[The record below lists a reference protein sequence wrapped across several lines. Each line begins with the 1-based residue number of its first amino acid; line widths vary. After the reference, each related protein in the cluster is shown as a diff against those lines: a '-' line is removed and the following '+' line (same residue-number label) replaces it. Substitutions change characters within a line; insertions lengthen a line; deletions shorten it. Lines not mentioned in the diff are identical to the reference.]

1 MLSYSSTKSI
11 TGNEIGRRAS
21 GTTSVVLR
29 NVHLNGPTAPG
40 VIATVSVY
48 SLASKYTVSVRG
60 VIIDGGDTHFV
71 DELKLVSAQSLVEG
85 GTGMVSSILVY
96 SLTRNNLVL
105 TINQPT
111 TPFVQVS
118 ISIIV
123 RDVEAGSDFAII
135 SHPSLTRTS
144 LP

>member
-29 NVHLNGPTAPG
+29 NTHLNGPTAPG

-85 GTGMVSSILVY
+85 GTGMVSSILMY

-118 ISIIV
+118 LSIIV
-123 RDVEAGSDFAII
+123 RDVEAGSDFTIVTPA
-135 SHPSLTRTS
+135 SLTRSS

>member
-85 GTGMVSSILVY
+85 GIGMVSSILMY

-105 TINQPT
+105 TINHST
-111 TPFVQVS
+111 SLFVQVS
-118 ISIIV
+118 LSIIV
-123 RDVEAGSDFAII
+123 RDVEAGSDFTII

>member
-11 TGNEIGRRAS
+11 TGNEVGRRAS

-85 GTGMVSSILVY
+85 GTGMVSSILMY

-111 TPFVQVS
+111 SLFVQVS
-118 ISIIV
+118 LSIIV
-123 RDVEAGSDFAII
+123 RDVEAGSDFTII

>member
-1 MLSYSSTKSI
+1 MLSYSFTKSI
-11 TGNEIGRRAS
+11 TGNEVGRRAS
-21 GTTSVVLR
+21 GTTSVVYR

-48 SLASKYTVSVRG
+48 SLASKYTVSVKG

-71 DELKLVSAQSLVEG
+71 DELKLVSTQSLVEDG
-85 GTGMVSSILVY
+85 ISMVSSILIY

-105 TINQPT
+105 TINHPT
-111 TPFVQVS
+111 SLFVQVS
-118 ISIIV
+118 LSIIV
-123 RDVEAGSDFAII
+123 RDVEAGSDFTII

>member
-11 TGNEIGRRAS
+11 TGNEVGRRAS

-48 SLASKYTVSVRG
+48 SLASKYTVSVNG
-60 VIIDGGDTHFV
+60 VIIDGGDTHFI
-71 DELKLVSAQSLVEG
+71 DELKLVSAQSLVDG
-85 GTGMVSSILVY
+85 GISMVSSILIY
-96 SLTRNNLVL
+96 SITRNNLVL

-111 TPFVQVS
+111 SPFVQVS
-118 ISIIV
+118 LSIIV
-123 RDVEAGSDFAII
+123 RDVEAGSDFTIVTP
-135 SHPSLTRTS
+135 SSLTRTS

>member
-21 GTTSVVLR
+21 GTTATVR
-29 NVHLNGPTAPG
+29 NTHLNGPTAPG

-71 DELKLVSAQSLVEG
+71 DELKLVSAQSLVEDG
-85 GTGMVSSILVY
+85 ISMVSSILIY
-96 SLTRNNLVL
+96 SITRNNLVL

-111 TPFVQVS
+111 SPFVQVS
-118 ISIIV
+118 LSIIV
-123 RDVEAGSDFAII
+123 RDVEAGSDFTIV

>member
-11 TGNEIGRRAS
+11 TGNEVGRRVS

-29 NVHLNGPTAPG
+29 NTHLNGPTAPG

-85 GTGMVSSILVY
+85 GIGMVSSILMY

-105 TINQPT
+105 TINHST
-111 TPFVQVS
+111 SLFVQVS
-118 ISIIV
+118 LSIIV
-123 RDVEAGSDFAII
+123 RDVEAGSDFTII